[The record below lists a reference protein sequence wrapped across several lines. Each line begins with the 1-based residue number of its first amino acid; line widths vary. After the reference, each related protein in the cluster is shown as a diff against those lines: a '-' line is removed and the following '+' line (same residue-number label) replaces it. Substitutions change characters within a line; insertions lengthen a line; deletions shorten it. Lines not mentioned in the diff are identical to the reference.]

1 MTPAAGAGGGAAA
14 GAAAPVRTRGPG
26 PTRSELVAELGAL
39 VGAPHEA
46 RFIVDEALGLGLT
59 LGHPSPPA
67 GPLDP
72 SVVSAARAMASR
84 RAAGE
89 PLQYVFGH
97 WPFRRLDLFVDPRV
111 LIPRPETE
119 QVVEVALAEA
129 RRLAAAGGGDAAVSA
144 GLVIADAGT
153 GTGAIALSLA
163 TELGSR
169 VVTQVWATD
178 ASTDALEVARSNL
191 EAVRRAQP
199 AAAAA
204 VAAAAL
210 PPVTLVNGSWLD
222 PLPARL
228 RGGVDLVV
236 SNPPYVSESEWED
249 LADEVRLEPRA
260 ALVAGTASD
269 GTAGLAGV
277 EEVLRQARAWLRSPA
292 AVVIEIAPHQAQ
304 AATALAS
311 GLGYAETRV
320 EQDLAGRPRALVARN
335 RD

>member
-1 MTPAAGAGGGAAA
+1 
-14 GAAAPVRTRGPG
+14 
-26 PTRSELVAELGAL
+26 VAELAVL

-59 LGHPSPPA
+59 LGHPSPPT
-67 GPLDP
+67 GPLDS

-97 WPFRRLDLFVDPRV
+97 WPFRRLDLLVDPRV

-129 RRLAAAGGGDAAVSA
+129 RRLAAVRIGDAGVGA
-144 GLVIADAGT
+144 GLVVADVGT

-169 VVTQVWATD
+169 VVAEVWATD
-178 ASTDALEVARSNL
+178 ASSDALEVATSNL
-191 EAVRRAQP
+191 EAVRGAS

-204 VAAAAL
+204 SVAAL
-210 PPVTLVNGSWLD
+210 PSVTLVNGSWLE

-228 RGGVDLVV
+228 RGGVDLVL
-236 SNPPYVSESEWED
+236 SNPPYVSESEWEG

-260 ALVAGTASD
+260 ALVAGAASD

-277 EEVLRQARAWLRSPA
+277 EAVLAQARVWLRRPG
-292 AVVIEIAPHQAQ
+292 AVVIEIAPHQAA

-320 EQDLAGRPRALVARN
+320 EQDLAGRPRALVARH

>member
-1 MTPAAGAGGGAAA
+1 
-14 GAAAPVRTRGPG
+14 
-26 PTRSELVAELGAL
+26 
-39 VGAPHEA
+39 
-46 RFIVDEALGLGLT
+46 
-59 LGHPSPPA
+59 
-67 GPLDP
+67 
-72 SVVSAARAMASR
+72 MASR

-129 RRLAAAGGGDAAVSA
+129 RRLAEAGGRDAGVRA
-144 GLVIADAGT
+144 GLVVADAGT

-169 VVTQVWATD
+169 VVAEVWATD
-178 ASTDALEVARSNL
+178 ASADALEVATSNL

-199 AAAAA
+199 AAAA
-204 VAAAAL
+204 L
-210 PPVTLVNGSWLD
+210 PPVTLVHGSWLE

-236 SNPPYVSESEWED
+236 SNPPYVSEHEWEE

-260 ALVAGTASD
+260 ALVAGAASD
-269 GTAGLAGV
+269 GTAGLADV
-277 EEVLRQARAWLRSPA
+277 EAVLRQARAWLHCPG
-292 AVVIEIAPHQAQ
+292 AVVIEIAPHQAG

>member
-1 MTPAAGAGGGAAA
+1 
-14 GAAAPVRTRGPG
+14 
-26 PTRSELVAELGAL
+26 VAELAAL

-59 LGHPSPPA
+59 AGHPSPPA
-67 GPLDP
+67 GPLDA

-97 WPFRRLDLFVDPRV
+97 WPFRRLDLLVDPRV

-119 QVVEVALAEA
+119 QVVEVALGEA
-129 RRLAAAGGGDAAVSA
+129 RRLAAAGGVDAGRRA

-169 VVTQVWATD
+169 VVAEVWATD
-178 ASTDALEVARSNL
+178 TSTDALEVATSNL

-199 AAAAA
+199 HGAAAAA
-204 VAAAAL
+204 GAASAAAAAL

-222 PLPARL
+222 PLPPRL

-260 ALVAGTASD
+260 ALVAGTSSD

-277 EEVLRQARAWLRSPA
+277 EAVLRQARVWLRRPG
-292 AVVIEIAPHQAQ
+292 AVVIEIAPHQAA

-320 EQDLAGRPRALVARN
+320 EQDLTRRPRALVADN